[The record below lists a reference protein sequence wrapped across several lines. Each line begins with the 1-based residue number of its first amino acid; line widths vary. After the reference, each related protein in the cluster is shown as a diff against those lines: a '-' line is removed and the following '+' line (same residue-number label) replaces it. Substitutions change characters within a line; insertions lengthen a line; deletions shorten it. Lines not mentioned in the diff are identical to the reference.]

1 MKIGAVTT
9 EILIAALVAS
19 VILGFV
25 FPYSI
30 FAMATPLVVILWLI
44 GFAGN
49 FMVLWWWYTV
59 PAKTKELRQ
68 AWKPCH
74 KTLPIVQSEVFAF
87 QQAKAVTYCLLPV
100 LLIICIIGV
109 GFLCLIPKEG
119 VFAGV
124 LGSFMLVVAGGIF
137 LAITRCTHDE
147 IVATSEGLTFN
158 TSWNKATVPWSEVL
172 SIIQITA
179 YGIESYR
186 VYTTKHVLTYNDRYK
201 NYNRLTDL
209 IRQALQ
215 EPDTPE

>member
-9 EILIAALVAS
+9 DILIAAFVAS
-19 VILGFV
+19 LILGFV

-30 FAMATPLVVILWLI
+30 FAMVTPLVVILWVI

-49 FMVLWWWYTV
+49 FMVLWSWYAV

-87 QQAKAVTYCLLPV
+87 QQAKPVKYFLLPV
-100 LLIICIIGV
+100 LLIICLIGIWL
-109 GFLCLIPKEG
+109 LCLIPTEG
-119 VFAGV
+119 LYAAIM
-124 LGSFMLVVAGGIF
+124 GSIMLVVAGGIF
-137 LAITRCTHDE
+137 LAITRCSHDE
-147 IVATSEGLTFN
+147 IVASSEGLKFN

-201 NYNRLTDL
+201 NYQRLTDL
-209 IRQALQ
+209 IRRALQ
-215 EPDTPE
+215 EPDMPD